1 MANIE
6 TGLSDKDHYGKH
18 LKELINQG
26 KSGSCMLPSLN
37 NTVAFLINALCVYN
51 MYR

>member
-37 NTVAFLINALCVYN
+37 NTVAFLINDL
-51 MYR
+51 